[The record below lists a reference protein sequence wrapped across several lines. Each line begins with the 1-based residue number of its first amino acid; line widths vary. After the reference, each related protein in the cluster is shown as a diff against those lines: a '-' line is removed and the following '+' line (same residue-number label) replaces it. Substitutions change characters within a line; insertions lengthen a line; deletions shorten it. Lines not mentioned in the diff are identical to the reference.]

1 MSTIISTITGLR
13 LGRKRRHES
22 LDRRCLN
29 KEWQRLMERT
39 NDLYEVREEEF
50 VRVLW
55 RDRCGLYHNFTIA
68 AAQQLSD
75 EQIVALAI
83 REYGVPSME
92 SIVAVQHVKHR
103 FLVFCSELAIETS
116 TLYQQNSMYH
126 QQIFNHYE

>member
-13 LGRKRRHES
+13 RGRKRRHEN
-22 LDRRCLN
+22 LDQRWLT
-29 KEWQRLMERT
+29 KEWQRLMEKT
-39 NDLYEVREEEF
+39 NDQYEVREEEF
-50 VRVLW
+50 VRVQY
-55 RDRCGLYHNFTIA
+55 RKAGGVYSNVTIS

-75 EQIVALAI
+75 EQTVALAI
-83 REYGVPSME
+83 REYGVPSVE

-116 TLYQQNSMYH
+116 TLYQQNSMFN

>member
-1 MSTIISTITGLR
+1 
-13 LGRKRRHES
+13 
-22 LDRRCLN
+22 
-29 KEWQRLMERT
+29 MEKT
-39 NDLYEVREEEF
+39 NDQYEVREEEF
-50 VRVLW
+50 VRVQY
-55 RDRCGLYHNFTIA
+55 RKASGVYSNVTIS

-83 REYGVPSME
+83 REYGVPGVE

-103 FLVFCSELAIETS
+103 FLVFSSELEIETS

>member
-1 MSTIISTITGLR
+1 
-13 LGRKRRHES
+13 
-22 LDRRCLN
+22 
-29 KEWQRLMERT
+29 MERT
-39 NDLYEVREEEF
+39 NDQYEVREVEF
-50 VRVLW
+50 VRVQH
-55 RDRCGLYHNFTIA
+55 RKASGVYSNVTIS

-83 REYGVPSME
+83 REYGVPSVE
-92 SIVAVQHVKHR
+92 SVVAVQHVKHR